1 MERRLR
7 RGREVYLDRVQC
19 LIMLRR
25 LRLHWDPHALYHAA
39 ILLAQGF
46 VDVRIVWVLA
56 GAILVITAVLAT
68 VPGGGLMSESRSSA
82 P

>member
-7 RGREVYLDRVQC
+7 RGREVYLDRVQG
-19 LIMLRR
+19 LLMLRR
-25 LRLHWDPHALYHAA
+25 LCLLWAPHALHHAA

-56 GAILVITAVLAT
+56 GAILVITAVLAI